1 MKILVTG
8 ALGHI
13 GSHLIRKLPKA
24 FPESEII
31 LIDSLLTQR
40 FASLFELPDNCNYKF
55 FHADVRTFDFN
66 TILDDD
72 TFIVNLA
79 AITDAAGSFENPE
92 EVEKNNFD
100 CTRVLAEAA
109 SQSGAKLIHIS
120 STSVYGTQS
129 NLVDESCPDEELNPQ
144 SPYAESKLREESL
157 LKQYSESTNLKFL
170 CFRFGTI
177 YGFSVGMRFHTAVN
191 KFCWQ
196 ACLGDKLTIWETAY
210 HQRRPYLDLN
220 DAAMAIIFS
229 IENNLFQNTTY
240 NVLTNNLT
248 VKDVSDTIKKYIPDM
263 KIQFVKNKIMNQLS
277 YEVSTKKF
285 LDEGFS
291 YKGDIDKAI
300 KDTIFHL
307 PHNNLL

>member
-13 GSHLIRKLPKA
+13 GSHLIRELPKA

-40 FASLFELPDNCNYKF
+40 FSSLFDLPSIKSFKF
-55 FHADVRTFDFN
+55 FNADIREFN
-66 TILDDD
+66 FNNILDNDSY
-72 TFIVNLA
+72 IINLA
-79 AITDAAGSFENPE
+79 AITDAAGSFENSE
-92 EVEKNNFD
+92 EVERNNFD
-100 CTRVLAEAA
+100 CTHVLAEAA
-109 SQSGAKLIHIS
+109 SKSGAKLIHIS

-129 NLVDESCPDEELNPQ
+129 NLVDESCPDDELNPQ
-144 SPYAESKLREESL
+144 SPYAECKLREESL
-157 LKQYSESTNLKFL
+157 LKKYSESKNLKFL

-177 YGFSVGMRFHTAVN
+177 YGFSIGMRFHTAVN

-196 ACLGDKLTIWETAY
+196 ACLGDELTVWETAY

-229 IENNLFQNTTY
+229 IENNLFKNTTY

-248 VKDVSDTIKKYIPDM
+248 VKEVSDTIKKYIPDM
-263 KIQFVKNKIMNQLS
+263 KIKFVTNKIMNQLS
-277 YEVSTKKF
+277 YEVSPKKF

-291 YKGDIDKAI
+291 YKGDIEKAI
-300 KDTIFHL
+300 KETIFNL
-307 PHNNLL
+307 PHNS